1 LRRLFGETAPASLPA
16 LPFIRLRLRAPKNLH
31 ARLDVRPVVA
41 VLAALLL
48 GACASEPPR
57 KATPVE
63 PSDGP
68 STQVL
73 RAEDVVDAVP
83 RVEPRARYGNHSP
96 YEVFGRKYHVLT
108 SSEGYHERGTAS
120 WYGSKFH
127 GRRTSSGEPYDMHLA
142 TAAHKSLPLPTYA
155 EVTNLDNGR
164 RVIVKVN
171 DRGPFKDE
179 RLIDLSYGAALRLD
193 MIGRGTARVEVR
205 AIDPRSFDDGTRV
218 AAAQPSA
225 ATGVVAGGS
234 APLQAAATG
243 AETWLQAGAFG
254 RREGADQLAG
264 RLRGSGLTPVSVHDS
279 DGLYRVWLGPYGG
292 DADADAVIQ
301 QAIELGFERPHRVR
315 R

>member
-1 LRRLFGETAPASLPA
+1 VKGISLQPA
-16 LPFIRLRLRAPKNLH
+16 L
-31 ARLDVRPVVA
+31 A

-48 GACASEPPR
+48 AACASEPPR

-63 PSDGP
+63 EPDGP
-68 STQVL
+68 STQPL
-73 RAEDVVDAVP
+73 RAEDVADAVP

-96 YEVFGRKYHVLT
+96 YEVFGRKYHVL
-108 SSEGYHERGTAS
+108 SSAEGYHERGTAS

-171 DRGPFKDE
+171 DRGPFKDN
-179 RLIDLSYGAALRLD
+179 RIIDLSYGAALRLD
-193 MIGRGTARVEVR
+193 MIARGTARVEVR
-205 AIDPRSFDDGTRV
+205 AIDPRTFDDGRRV
-218 AAAQPSA
+218 ASTSA
-225 ATGVVAGGS
+225 SATGVVAGGAEPQHAAIS
-234 APLQAAATG
+234 AD
-243 AETWLQAGAFG
+243 TWLQAGAFG

-264 RLRGSGLTPVSVHDS
+264 RLRGAGLSPVSIHDS
-279 DGLYRVWLGPYGG
+279 GGLYRVWLGPYAG
-292 DADADAVIQ
+292 DAEADAVIS